1 MSYYL
6 DNPEIF
12 NQPIRL
18 SLQEREQPLTIVK
31 EYFKDYPLSDTRHTL
46 WEIVTACLISDAPQ
60 FDDPHKRDDL
70 LAFYAR
76 TEELIEAIC
85 IIKDQAID
93 PCHK

>member
-18 SLQEREQPLTIVK
+18 SVQEREQPLTVVR

-46 WEIVTACLISDAPQ
+46 WEIVSACLISDAPQ
-60 FDDPHKRDDL
+60 FDDSHKRDDL
-70 LAFYAR
+70 LAFYTR
-76 TEELIEAIC
+76 TEELMEAIC
-85 IIKDQAID
+85 IIKDQEGD
-93 PCHK
+93 PRS

>member
-6 DNPEIF
+6 DNSELF

-18 SLQEREQPLTIVK
+18 SIQEREQPLTVVR

-46 WEIVTACLISDAPQ
+46 WEIVSACLISDAPQ

-76 TEELIEAIC
+76 TEELIEAMH
-85 IIKDQAID
+85 IIKEKADD
-93 PCHK
+93 PQS